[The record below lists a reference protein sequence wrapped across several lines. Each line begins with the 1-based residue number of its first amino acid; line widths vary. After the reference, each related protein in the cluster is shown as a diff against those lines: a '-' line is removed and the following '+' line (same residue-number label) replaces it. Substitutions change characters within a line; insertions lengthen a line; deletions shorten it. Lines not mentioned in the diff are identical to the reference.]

1 MSDLNSLTLDDLLNS
16 LGAGLMKAAS
26 DDECKDEKKEDK
38 SDKDESKEK
47 KDLPAFM
54 QKKDGDKD
62 EEKKDEKSED
72 KEGQTKEA
80 SDAGAALAREIM
92 AKVASTQV
100 EKINPMNKQAS
111 VAGQALAQA
120 LLQKKAYA
128 GDMTTSNGVVP
139 GTAGS
144 KVIADNAQMEAE
156 GASYIKPMLL
166 SDGIRNSGTVNEIFD
181 AVIAD
186 AASQGAAGMEQVHQT
201 GIASQEGNVEDHAV
215 PNQVKV
221 AYMNELLEQGMD
233 FDKAAEMVKSA
244 KDHMLK
250 GYFSPAWQENAIA
263 ADHGKEGL
271 KGIGENVGK
280 HVGGSFRAN
289 GRSLVEGV
297 AGSAGGALAGG
308 LVGAVRGAAGS
319 RAGAAIGGVAGLYG
333 GVLHGGYK
341 SLKNQAAEAHKK
353 YASMNELLEQGVD
366 FDEAADM
373 VKSAAEQEASDN
385 LEKAAAIN
393 ELVGRGHDFED
404 AVALV
409 KQAAEEIEDEM
420 EKAAT
425 LGSLIAQGVDFD
437 EAIEMIKEASAGDMT
452 TQDGVSAGTQPNKN
466 IVDNAQM
473 NAEGDSYIKPMPT
486 GDGVRNSGSLNQI
499 FDAVIADAQ
508 SQGAAGMEQVH
519 QTGIASQE
527 GKVEDLA
534 VPNQVKVAAMNR
546 LLEDGFDFDAAS
558 ELIKKAAAVAGEVV
572 GEAPAKK
579 FAGKASNVDPKMLST
594 SREVGP
600 AKKGIGLA
608 MARMSGKTKLGLA
621 VGGAA
626 ALAGGA
632 MAMRGREKKAAFD
645 ALVEG
650 GVDFDT
656 AAALVSAKAKELYG
670 E

>member
-62 EEKKDEKSED
+62 EKEDKDEKSED

-92 AKVASTQV
+92 AKVASTKV
-100 EKINPMNKQAS
+100 ETINPMNKQAS

-128 GDMTTSNGVVP
+128 GDMTTQNGVVP

-186 AASQGAAGMEQVHQT
+186 AVGQGATGDEQVHQT
-201 GIASQEGNVEDHAV
+201 GVAAQEGNVEDHAV

-221 AYMNELLEQGMD
+221 AY
-233 FDKAAEMVKSA
+233 
-244 KDHMLK
+244 
-250 GYFSPAWQENAIA
+250 
-263 ADHGKEGL
+263 
-271 KGIGENVGK
+271 
-280 HVGGSFRAN
+280 
-289 GRSLVEGV
+289 
-297 AGSAGGALAGG
+297 
-308 LVGAVRGAAGS
+308 
-319 RAGAAIGGVAGLYG
+319 
-333 GVLHGGYK
+333 
-341 SLKNQAAEAHKK
+341 
-353 YASMNELLEQGVD
+353 MNELLEQGVD

-425 LGSLIAQGVDFD
+425 LGNLIAQGVDFD

-486 GDGVRNSGSLNQI
+486 GDGVRNSGTMNQI
-499 FDAVIADAQ
+499 FDAVIADAMG
-508 SQGAAGMEQVH
+508 QGATGDEQVH
-519 QTGIASQE
+519 QTGTASQE

-546 LLEDGFDFDAAS
+546 LLEGGFDFDEALAIVKEAGAVGNRLISGGTRLMNAAGRSGSAAVRQAGGHAGAAVRSAGSASNRAGYAADDAVAALKARREQITSKAQSAAS
-558 ELIKKAAAVAGEVV
+558 SVASTAKQVAGSPLRAKRTAQVAV
-572 GEAPAKK
+572 GRGVQHVQAGAASVAAGAKGLGSQ
-579 FAGKASNVDPKMLST
+579 FMNDARGVANGGALQVNAAGKVGN
-594 SREVGP
+594 SRMQHL
-600 AKKGIGLA
+600 KGLA
-608 MARMSGKTKLGLA
+608 TNPLTMAGA
-621 VGGAA
+621 GAA
-626 ALAGGA
+626 ALGGGA
-632 MAMRGREKKAAFD
+632 YALGREKKAAFD

>member
-1 MSDLNSLTLDDLLNS
+1 MSDFNSLTLDDLLNS
-16 LGAGLMKAAS
+16 LGAGLMKSAS
-26 DDECKDEKKEDK
+26 DEECKDEKKEDK

-47 KDLPAFM
+47 KDLPPFM

-128 GDMTTSNGVVP
+128 GDMTTENGVVP

-186 AASQGAAGMEQVHQT
+186 AVGQGATGDEQVHQT
-201 GIASQEGNVEDHAV
+201 GVAAQEGNVEDHAV

-221 AYMNELLEQGMD
+221 AYMNELLAQGVD
-233 FDKAAEMVKSA
+233 FDKAAEMVK
-244 KDHMLK
+244 
-250 GYFSPAWQENAIA
+250 A
-263 ADHGKEGL
+263 A
-271 KGIGENVGK
+271 
-280 HVGGSFRAN
+280 S
-289 GRSLVEGV
+289 
-297 AGSAGGALAGG
+297 
-308 LVGAVRGAAGS
+308 
-319 RAGAAIGGVAGLYG
+319 
-333 GVLHGGYK
+333 
-341 SLKNQAAEAHKK
+341 
-353 YASMNELLEQGVD
+353 
-366 FDEAADM
+366 
-373 VKSAAEQEASDN
+373 EQEVEVDTDN
-385 LEKAAAIN
+385 LEKAAAIQT
-393 ELVGRGHDFED
+393 LVERGVDFED

-409 KQAAEEIEDEM
+409 KQAAEEIEGER
-420 EKAAT
+420 EKAAA
-425 LGSLIAQGVDFD
+425 LDHLVAQGVNFD

-486 GDGVRNSGSLNQI
+486 GDGVRNSGTMNQI
-499 FDAVIADAQ
+499 FDAVISDAMG
-508 SQGAAGMEQVH
+508 QGATGDEQVH
-519 QTGIASQE
+519 QTGTASQE
-527 GKVEDLA
+527 GAVEAHA

-546 LLEDGFDFDAAS
+546 LLEGGVDFDAAS

-579 FAGKASNVDPKMLST
+579 FAGKFSNASSKTLST

-608 MARMSGKTKLGLA
+608 LARMSGKTKLGLA
-621 VGGAA
+621 AGGAA

-632 MAMRGREKKAAFD
+632 YALGREKKAAFD

>member
-62 EEKKDEKSED
+62 EKEDKDEKSED

-92 AKVASTQV
+92 AKVASTKV
-100 EKINPMNKQAS
+100 ETINPMNKQAS

-128 GDMTTSNGVVP
+128 GDMTTQNGVVP

-186 AASQGAAGMEQVHQT
+186 AVGQGATGDEQVHQT
-201 GIASQEGNVEDHAV
+201 GVAAQEGNVEDHAV

-233 FDKAAEMVKSA
+233 FDKAAEMVKA
-244 KDHMLK
+244 AGEHKLK
-250 GYFSPAWQENAIA
+250 AWVSPAWQENAIA
-263 ADHGKEGL
+263 KEHGKEGDA
-271 KGIGENVGK
+271 GVGK
-280 HVGGSFRAN
+280 HITGTLRAA
-289 GRSLVEGV
+289 GRATLEGV
-297 AGSAGGALAGG
+297 AGAALGTGAGMVANRMSRGRLGPMAAGAGY
-308 LVGAVRGAAGS
+308 LVGANV
-319 RAGAAIGGVAGLYG
+319 GGV
-333 GVLHGGYK
+333 HGAVASY
-341 SLKNQAAEAHKK
+341 KNQAAEAHKK

-425 LGSLIAQGVDFD
+425 LGNLIAQGVDFD

-486 GDGVRNSGSLNQI
+486 GDGIRNSGSLNQI
-499 FDAVIADAQ
+499 FDAVISDAMG
-508 SQGAAGMEQVH
+508 QGATGDEQVH
-519 QTGIASQE
+519 QTGTASQE

-579 FAGKASNVDPKMLST
+579 FAGKFSNASSKTLST

>member
-62 EEKKDEKSED
+62 EKEDKDEKSED

-92 AKVASTQV
+92 AKVASTKV
-100 EKINPMNKQAS
+100 ETINPMNKQAS

-128 GDMTTSNGVVP
+128 GDMTTENGVVP

-166 SDGIRNSGTVNEIFD
+166 SDGIRNSGSLNEIFD

-201 GIASQEGNVEDHAV
+201 GVASQEGNVEDHAV

-221 AYMNELLEQGMD
+221 AYINELLEQGMD
-233 FDKAAEMVKSA
+233 FDEAAEMVK
-244 KDHMLK
+244 
-250 GYFSPAWQENAIA
+250 A
-263 ADHGKEGL
+263 A
-271 KGIGENVGK
+271 
-280 HVGGSFRAN
+280 S
-289 GRSLVEGV
+289 
-297 AGSAGGALAGG
+297 
-308 LVGAVRGAAGS
+308 
-319 RAGAAIGGVAGLYG
+319 
-333 GVLHGGYK
+333 
-341 SLKNQAAEAHKK
+341 
-353 YASMNELLEQGVD
+353 
-366 FDEAADM
+366 
-373 VKSAAEQEASDN
+373 EQEAEQVEVDTDN
-385 LEKAAAIN
+385 LEKAAAIQT
-393 ELVGRGHDFED
+393 LVERGVDFED

-420 EKAAT
+420 EKAAA
-425 LGSLIAQGVDFD
+425 LDHLVSQGVDFD
-437 EAIEMIKEASAGDMT
+437 EAIQMIKEASAGDMT

-473 NAEGDSYIKPMPT
+473 NGEGDSYIKPMPT
-486 GDGVRNSGSLNQI
+486 GDGIRNSGSLNQI

-508 SQGAAGMEQVH
+508 SQGAAGTEQVH

-546 LLEDGFDFDAAS
+546 LLEGGFDFDEALAIVKEAGAVGNRLISGGTRLMNAAGRSGSAAVRQAGGHAGAAVRSAGSASNRAGYAADDAVAALKARREQITSKAQSAAS
-558 ELIKKAAAVAGEVV
+558 SVASTAKQVAGSPLRAKRTAQVAV
-572 GEAPAKK
+572 GRGVQHVQAGAASVAAGAKGLGSQ
-579 FAGKASNVDPKMLST
+579 FMNDARGVASGGALQVNAAGKVGN
-594 SREVGP
+594 SRMQHL
-600 AKKGIGLA
+600 KGLA
-608 MARMSGKTKLGLA
+608 TNPLTMAGA
-621 VGGAA
+621 GAA
-626 ALAGGA
+626 ALGGGA
-632 MAMRGREKKAAFD
+632 YALGREKKAAFD